1 MSRPVLR
8 IAFTATLACVTAPGA
23 WACPLDSYLGS
34 VCTFVFAHS
43 VGGAP
48 GCPSAGGWVPA
59 DGALL
64 PIKGNE
70 SLFELLQA
78 TYGGDGTTT
87 FALPDLRGRVAAS
100 AGQGPGL
107 ANVGIG
113 ETFGT
118 EELSLA
124 VENLPPHEHSATSEA
139 SVGATL
145 RAQSAGGNKSGP
157 ASNVA
162 AALSTTTSR
171 TAALAAPQAGVYGY
185 AEKILNACPER
196 GPGWFCPRFPDDV
209 SMHPSSIAATA
220 KVTTTTGNTGGGQP
234 FVNMQPSLVM
244 SQCIRVRGAMP
255 PRP

>member
-8 IAFTATLACVTAPGA
+8 IAFAASLAWVTVPGA
-23 WACPLDSYLGS
+23 SACPIDAYLGS
-34 VCTFVFAHS
+34 VCTFAFARS

-48 GCPSAGGWVPA
+48 GCPASGGWVPA

-64 PIKGNE
+64 PINGNE
-70 SLFELLQA
+70 GLFELLQT

-100 AGQGPGL
+100 AGKGPGM
-107 ANVGIG
+107 ADVGIG

-118 EELSLA
+118 EALSLA
-124 VENLPPHEHSATSEA
+124 VENLPPHEHPATSEA
-139 SVGATL
+139 SVGGTL
-145 RAQSAGGNKSGP
+145 RAQSAGGNQSGP
-157 ASNVA
+157 TSNVA

-171 TAALAAPQAGVYGY
+171 MAAAAPQAGIYGY
-185 AEKILNACPER
+185 AERILNACPER
-196 GPGWFCPRFPDDV
+196 GPMWFCERFPDDV

-220 KVTTTTGNTGGGQP
+220 TVTTTTGNTGGGQP